1 MCCFSSSCRPT
12 GAVSWLASWVAFP
25 FIPLLSVPLALVS
38 LVQALRSGSGWA
50 MTRSSLLSPL
60 VLVTVFVAGKAVN
73 DYGRGAAMLHRDP
86 AGSRSAGWSVD
97 PRTRLPVVRTPDRN
111 RVRRFA
117 SRVYDRVAS
126 RLCRAFGPQAGSW
139 TGTLPSPRE
148 AGEALAAGRPA
159 GLEEVRQVSGA
170 HHLVHCFALLEGK
183 TPDHPLRHGHFRDV
197 EVVGTGAGFFVVL
210 DSATGRTVATYGSLP
225 R

>member
-25 FIPLLSVPLALVS
+25 FIPLLSAPLALVS
-38 LVQALRSGSGWA
+38 LVHAVRSGSGWA
-50 MTRSSLLSPL
+50 MTRSALLSPL
-60 VLVTVFVAGKAVN
+60 VLVTVFVAGKAVS
-73 DYGRGAAMLHRDP
+73 DYGRGVAMLHRAP
-86 AGSRSAGWSVD
+86 AESRGAGWNVD
-97 PRTRLPVVRTPDRN
+97 PRTRLPIARTTDRN

-139 TGTLPSPRE
+139 TGALPSPRE
-148 AGEALAAGRPA
+148 AGEALASGRPA
-159 GLEEVRQVSGA
+159 TLDETRHASSA
-170 HHLVHCFALLEGK
+170 HHLALCLGYLDRT
-183 TPDHPLRHGHFRDV
+183 TPGSSLRHGSFRDV
-197 EVVGTGAGFFVVL
+197 EVVGTGPEFFVVL